1 MYNGSGLDKLY
12 NATPGTGLPFPLE
25 TRRVERL
32 KTVVLE
38 LLWVRSSRDR
48 LLEPVDRFRSYLE
61 HDHEVASKVPKCIH
75 RSLFFAPNSKET
87 PRIGGKRFKKMQ
99 WQLRARHARVTSWLI
114 EAACD
119 YTLARGNH
127 WLHPPAEGGQPWH
140 RWPCMPNL
148 SSKSSCIFTCG
159 FLKWPVSVK
168 PIELAVA

>member
-12 NATPGTGLPFPLE
+12 NATPGTGLLFPLE

-38 LLWVRSSRDR
+38 SIWVRSSRDR

-87 PRIGGKRFKKMQ
+87 PRTGENDLKRCNGIT
-99 WQLRARHARVTSWLI
+99 RAQGP
-114 EAACD
+114 D
-119 YTLARGNH
+119 
-127 WLHPPAEGGQPWH
+127 
-140 RWPCMPNL
+140 MP
-148 SSKSSCIFTCG
+148 G
-159 FLKWPVSVK
+159 
-168 PIELAVA
+168 